1 MPSTPFAVPPEPLPD
16 SALTLR
22 LIERPRLLE
31 PLLQQIRSQR
41 VTFIQGPAGSGK
53 SVLLEQAVAALDG
66 QLRTARLSL
75 ACSPLSNNSLRASLL
90 SLFSRLCGQVLER
103 TPFVIFIDDADE
115 LLGRT
120 DPSVLRQCLSSLPAQ
135 GKLVIASRRK
145 LALHHF
151 GLARE
156 PGEPLQLAQL
166 LFTPQ
171 ELRQALVRGGQPL
184 DAAALMAAWRFSEG
198 WPAVLALLCAS
209 DAEDGALDADEMLL
223 AWFEEELFDDLGPA
237 LLRFA
242 LEASAVGRVAA
253 QLLDWVRGRCDSQ
266 GHLRGLGH
274 EHGLLLD
281 GGQRLPRSLLATL
294 RRRHRRDAPLRVREL
309 HRAALETLLDLG
321 QLEPALEQAYQLG
334 DRPLL
339 LGLLQRHG
347 ETLLRQGR
355 MRALGRWLGE
365 LDASGLLDEA
375 PRLQLTLAWALLFSN
390 DQAGARRVAARL
402 RAAPLNG
409 ELDADL
415 SALELT
421 GLSMRDQ
428 LEPGLY
434 PAVEAQGFS
443 SGVQQCT
450 RALLHLLD
458 GELQPVAD
466 WLGRRLENLDRES
479 GAFVG
484 AYARSILAMGA
495 LLRGEVQD
503 ARDWLR
509 QGRELLAGEHT
520 PFHGNSLLAT
530 LEALALYEGGRLDD
544 TRELLE
550 LHLPLLRQTGLL
562 DQIILA
568 HKLYARILLDQEQ
581 GSAALQVLAALECLG
596 RDGQLPRMVLC
607 ARLEQARCALCRG
620 DLARA
625 RALFDEAA
633 GQRGIEQVRRHAF
646 LPSDS
651 DDLDLLGARL
661 ALAEGRDDGLL
672 EGLAAALE
680 RAIAAERL
688 RRALSIRLLLAQ
700 ALERRGHEH
709 AALRMMEAALLFA
722 APRGLKQAFIDE
734 GKAVL
739 ALVQRVGQGVAA
751 LAPFVASLLP
761 GSGLDPGQVAAPA
774 SGIGAQLTAKEV
786 QVLSLVASGQSNDA
800 LARQLF
806 VSESTVRTHLRSI
819 NAKLN
824 ARSRLEA
831 LAIARREGLIAG

>member
-1 MPSTPFAVPPEPLPD
+1 MPSSSFAEP
-16 SALTLR
+16 LTLR

-31 PLLQQIRSQR
+31 PLLAQIRRQR
-41 VTFIQGPAGSGK
+41 VSFIQGPAGSGK
-53 SVLLEQAVAALDG
+53 SVLLDQAFQAVAG
-66 QLRTARLSL
+66 QLQTARLSL
-75 ACSPLSNNSLRASLL
+75 ASSPLSNTSLRASLL
-90 SLFSRLCGQVLER
+90 SLFSRLCGQDR
-103 TPFVIFIDDADE
+103 GRAPFVIFIDDADQ

-151 GLARE
+151 GLASE
-156 PGEPLQLAQL
+156 PGEPLQLGQL

-171 ELRQALVRGGQPL
+171 ELRQALSRHGQPL

-209 DAEDGALDADEMLL
+209 DVEDGSLDAEHMLQ
-223 AWFEEELFDDLGPA
+223 AWFEEELFSDLGPA

-242 LEASAVGRVAA
+242 FEASAVGQIQT

-266 GHLRGLGH
+266 GHIRGLAH

-281 GGQRLPRSLLATL
+281 GGTRLPRPLLATL
-294 RRRHRRDAPLRVREL
+294 RRQHRRDAPLRVREL
-309 HRAALETLLDLG
+309 HRAALETLLDL
-321 QLEPALEQAYQLG
+321 QRLEPALEQAYQLG

-347 ETLLRQGR
+347 HSLLCQGR
-355 MRALGRWLGE
+355 MRSLSRWLGE
-365 LDASGLLDEA
+365 LDAAGLLESI

-390 DQAGARRVAARL
+390 DQAGALAMVTRL
-402 RAAPLNG
+402 RAGPRDG

-415 SALELT
+415 CALELT
-421 GLSMRDQ
+421 SLSMRDQ
-428 LEPGLY
+428 VQLGL
-434 PAVEAQGFS
+434 AQADLRRANADAGGFAG
-443 SGVQQCT
+443 GVQQCT

-458 GELQPVAD
+458 GELQAVED
-466 WLGRRLENLDRES
+466 WLTRRLDSLDSQS

-484 AYARSILAMGA
+484 AYARAILAMGA
-495 LLRGEVQD
+495 LLRGEPDQS
-503 ARDWLR
+503 RNWLR
-509 QGRELLAGEHT
+509 QAREQLAGEQT
-520 PFHGNSLLAT
+520 PSHGNSLLAT
-530 LEALALYEGGRLDD
+530 LQALALYESGRIDEV
-544 TRELLE
+544 RQLLE

-568 HKLYARILLDQEQ
+568 HKLYARILLNHEQ
-581 GSAALQVLAALECLG
+581 GSAALEVLAALECLG
-596 RDGQLPRMVLC
+596 RDGQLPRMVIC
-607 ARLEQARCALCRG
+607 ARLEQARCALSRG
-620 DLARA
+620 DLAQA

-633 GQRGIEQVRRHAF
+633 EQRGTEQVRRYAF

-651 DDLDLLGARL
+651 DSFELLGARL
-661 ALAEGRDDGLL
+661 ALAEGRDDGLV
-672 EGLAAALE
+672 EGLAAELE
-680 RAIAAERL
+680 RGLGSDRL
-688 RRALSIRLLLAQ
+688 RRALSIRILLAL

-709 AALRMMEAALLFA
+709 AALRMIEAALSFA
-722 APRGLKQAFIDE
+722 APRGLKQAFLDE
-734 GKAVL
+734 GPAVL
-739 ALVQRVGQGVAA
+739 ALVQRVGQGVSS
-751 LAPFVASLLP
+751 LATFAASLLL
-761 GSGLDPGQVAAPA
+761 GSGLSLEHQPA
-774 SGIGAQLTAKEV
+774 TVPVNASLLTAKEV
-786 QVLSLVASGQSNDA
+786 QVLALMASGQSNDA
-800 LARQLF
+800 LARLLF

>member
-1 MPSTPFAVPPEPLPD
+1 MPSSSFAEPL
-16 SALTLR
+16 TLC
-22 LIERPRLLE
+22 LIERPRLLQ
-31 PLLQQIRSQR
+31 PLLEQIRRQR

-53 SVLLEQAVAALDG
+53 SVLLGQAIAALDG
-66 QLRTARLSL
+66 QLQTARLAL
-75 ACSPLSNNSLRASLL
+75 AGSPLSNTSLRASLL
-90 SLFSRLCGQVLER
+90 SLFSRLCGQNR
-103 TPFVIFIDDADE
+103 GQAPFVIFIDDADE

-151 GLARE
+151 GLASE
-156 PGEPLQLAQL
+156 PGQPLQLAQL

-171 ELRQALVRGGQPL
+171 ELRQALSRDGQPL

-209 DAEDGALDADEMLL
+209 DAEDGSLDAGQLL
-223 AWFEEELFDDLGPA
+223 QAWFEEEVFSDLGPA

-242 LEASAVGRVAA
+242 CEASAVGQVQA

-266 GHLRGLGH
+266 GYLRGLGH

-281 GGQRLPRSLLATL
+281 GGTRLPRPLLATL
-294 RRRHRRDAPLRVREL
+294 RRRHRREAPLRVREL
-309 HRAALETLLDLG
+309 HRAALETLLDL
-321 QLEPALEQAYQLG
+321 QRLEPALEQAYRLG

-339 LGLLQRHG
+339 LGLLERHG
-347 ETLLRQGR
+347 DSLLRQGR
-355 MRALGRWLGE
+355 MRSLSRWLGE
-365 LDASGLLDEA
+365 LDAAGLLQTA
-375 PRLQLTLAWALLFSN
+375 PRLRLVLAWALLFNN
-390 DQAGARRVAARL
+390 DQTGARRVI
-402 RAAPLNG
+402 G
-409 ELDADL
+409 ELRQAMPGYDTDL
-415 SALELT
+415 RALELT
-421 GLSMRDQ
+421 SLSMRDQ
-428 LEPGLY
+428 LEPALLQADLN
-434 PAVEAQGFS
+434 PEPEEASSFA

-458 GELQPVAD
+458 GELLPVEA
-466 WLGRRLENLDRES
+466 WLSRRLDRLDS
-479 GAFVG
+479 GAGAFVG

-495 LLRGEVQD
+495 LLRGEVQQ
-503 ARDWLR
+503 ARNWLR

-520 PFHGNSLLAT
+520 PVQGNSLLAT
-530 LEALALYEGGRLDD
+530 LEALALYESGATDQARQ
-544 TRELLE
+544 LLE

-568 HKLYARILLDQEQ
+568 HKLYARILLNHEQ
-581 GSAALQVLAALECLG
+581 GSAAPDVLAALECLG
-596 RDGQLPRMVLC
+596 RDGQLPRMVIC
-607 ARLEQARCALCRG
+607 ARLEQARCALSRG
-620 DLARA
+620 DGALA

-633 GQRGIEQVRRHAF
+633 AQRGVDPMRRYAF

-661 ALAEGRDDGLL
+661 ALAEGRD
-672 EGLAAALE
+672 EGLVESLGAHLEQALG
-680 RAIAAERL
+680 RDRL
-688 RRALSIRLLLAQ
+688 RRALTLRILLAQ

-709 AALRMMEAALLFA
+709 AALRMLEAALAFA
-722 APRGLKQAFIDE
+722 APRGLKQAFLDE
-734 GKAVL
+734 GRALLV
-739 ALVQRVGQGVAA
+739 LVQRVGQGVAA
-751 LAPFVASLLP
+751 LAGFAAELLA
-761 GSGLDPGQVAAPA
+761 GTGLGLEPQALPA
-774 SGIGAQLTAKEV
+774 CATTALLTAKEI
-786 QVLSLVASGQSNDA
+786 QVLALVASGQSNDA